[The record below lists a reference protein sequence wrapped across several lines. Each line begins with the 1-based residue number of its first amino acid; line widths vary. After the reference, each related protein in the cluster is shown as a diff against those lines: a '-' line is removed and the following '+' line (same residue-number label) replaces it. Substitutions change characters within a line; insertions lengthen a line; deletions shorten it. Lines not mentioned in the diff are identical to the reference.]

1 MTVNELI
8 EKLKEMP
15 EDMQVY
21 GYHDTIKSVY
31 VYDVPFTNGTVKG
44 VNLDDGC

>member
-15 EDMQVY
+15 QNAMVLLFSGESIEEVIL
-21 GYHDTIKSVY
+21 GKH
-31 VYDVPFTNGTVKG
+31 NTVRII
-44 VNLDDGC
+44 